1 MHLVFYVLTIK
12 YKHMKIITTLI
23 GLLVLSPVAF
33 ANSTLNLVLN
43 GGNAFTVYLDAEKYQ
58 TSSTIRF
65 QNLFAGRHTLS
76 VINKD
81 LHNPTSL
88 YNGFVDIEDGEVLY
102 GVVSNGNLTISTQ
115 RNNNTNQNSFG
126 GHNNCNEVQP
136 SLHNNHQFGMNE
148 QVYNQ
153 LFQDFSF
160 ATDSRKARML
170 INKAQR
176 HGISSN
182 QAKQLL
188 NEFSF
193 DSQRLSTAKQL
204 TDAIIDRQNYWTV
217 GETFTFSSSKQQ
229 FLRHLN
235 NGNYNQNG
243 NSNGNCIPRPNPNHP
258 NHSFGMNQQSFQ
270 TLKRLIRDES
280 FDNKKK
286 QQVLVAVKHGKISAQ
301 QMTQLLTEF
310 TFDANRLET
319 AKAVI
324 PFISDKENYWM
335 AGETFT
341 FSSNKSSF
349 LKALN

>member
-1 MHLVFYVLTIK
+1 
-12 YKHMKIITTLI
+12 MKTITTLI
-23 GLLVLSPVAF
+23 GLLLLSGVAF
-33 ANSTLNLVLN
+33 ANSTLSLVLN
-43 GGNAFTVYLDAEKYQ
+43 GGNSFTVYLDGEKYQ

-65 QNLFAGRHTLS
+65 QGLFPGRHTLS

-81 LHNPTSL
+81 LYNPTSL
-88 YNGFVDIEDGEVLY
+88 YNGFVDIEDGEALY
-102 GVVSNGNLTISTQ
+102 GVVSDGNLTISTQ
-115 RNNNTNQNSFG
+115 RNNNTNQNPFVNQ
-126 GHNNCNEVQP
+126 NNCNEYQP
-136 SLHNNHQFGMNE
+136 SGHNNHQYGMNQ
-148 QVYNQ
+148 QVFNQ
-153 LFQDFSF
+153 LHHDFSF
-160 ATDSRKARML
+160 STDSRKAKML

-204 TDAIIDRQNYWTV
+204 TGVIIDRQNYWTV
-217 GETFTFSSSKQQ
+217 GETFTFSSNKQQ

-235 NGNYNQNG
+235 NSNYNHNG
-243 NSNGNCIPRPNPNHP
+243 NPNGNCIPRPNPNHP
-258 NHSFGMNQQSFQ
+258 NHSFGMNQDAFQ
-270 TLKRLIRDES
+270 TLKRVIRDES

-310 TFDANRLET
+310 TFDSNRLET

-335 AGETFT
+335 AGEAFT